1 MEQRTPPGKEGL
13 YSSLQ
18 NLAAAC
24 NLHQRLRPWPKR
36 LWYRK
41 GRSPWT
47 GVPGVNPKFS
57 DDHTESK
64 VERNSIELMG
74 PKYLSGVSGMELQKQ
89 LKLKLQYPEFGNSD

>member
-64 VERNSIELMG
+64 VERELYRVDG
-74 PKYLSGVSGMELQKQ
+74 AEVFVRSLRYGA
-89 LKLKLQYPEFGNSD
+89 PETIKTQTAIS